1 MSTVNVRYLRIVV
14 LIWTTAGFGI
24 SSCSLLRQNRDY
36 IMIEDFKNISLS
48 LLDVSDSVNGQI
60 QYPCYIRVG
69 CFRNKEN
76 TQPLA
81 TVEVFVLVRR
91 ENTSHDYSY
100 YGWGNQYLGF
110 RKGITGADGFVCVP
124 TLCKTETLIFTQLE
138 GQRLTTLPKYLPQR
152 YFYRSQTRDEE
163 IVISPR
169 DRGMFLGKS
178 GPVYHKSEFD
188 MCNNATKDNSWYI
201 SFAYLSIP
209 DSLMQTQPNPH
220 LPLSWYYSRPQE
232 PTFKSCFLKV
242 LVRTSSYG
250 VTITATSRNERN
262 VLYGTYITGPK
273 PRPGSSD
280 TETRAACVEYRCPTD
295 SKVTVNVTV
304 SDAEFLCTSKSS
316 PAPMKVLTED
326 NTFQLSLSPRD
337 NLRPADGIYVAFK
350 SVLLAKQMCT
360 AGSADIESN
369 FNANPSLNTFIEFS
383 CQSPKSSPFG

>member
-304 SDAEFLCTSKSS
+304 SDAEFLCTSKSRQ
-316 PAPMKVLTED
+316 AP
-326 NTFQLSLSPRD
+326 QL
-337 NLRPADGIYVAFK
+337 
-350 SVLLAKQMCT
+350 
-360 AGSADIESN
+360 
-369 FNANPSLNTFIEFS
+369 
-383 CQSPKSSPFG
+383 